1 MSIARRIAELYEVK
15 MNAALDR
22 AADPRELVDYSYVQ
36 LQDLLA
42 EVCRGT
48 AEIAAARRRAEL
60 RAGELQRAAGR
71 LGEQEAQAVRAGRDD
86 LARQALARRTAML
99 AEVSRLRELQ
109 ATLRAE
115 EQAMTAAGRRLE
127 EKIGAFGVQKE
138 AIKATYTVARARAGI
153 AEVFAGI
160 SADVADADVAARRAA
175 DQEADLEARTAGLD
189 DLLMPGGPGGAAAA
203 LSDEQL
209 QAQLDR
215 ISTRAEVE
223 EELARLRDR
232 LAPGAGQGHR
242 TVPHTADLRVEAW
255 GPTREACLAEAVL
268 GLVDSFAVVSAARP
282 RHTAE
287 RRFVASSDE
296 DLLVAVIEEVI
307 YRLDADGEIPVTAAV
322 VPAPEGGVVLTLALA
337 DVTET
342 EITGAAP
349 KAASLHDLRCAADP
363 TSRWSCGITI
373 DV

>member
-1 MSIARRIAELYEVK
+1 
-15 MNAALDR
+15 
-22 AADPRELVDYSYVQ
+22 
-36 LQDLLA
+36 
-42 EVCRGT
+42 
-48 AEIAAARRRAEL
+48 
-60 RAGELQRAAGR
+60 
-71 LGEQEAQAVRAGRDD
+71 
-86 LARQALARRTAML
+86 
-99 AEVSRLRELQ
+99 
-109 ATLRAE
+109 
-115 EQAMTAAGRRLE
+115 MTAAGRRLQD
-127 EKIGAFGVQKE
+127 KIDAFGVQKE
-138 AIKATYTVARARAGI
+138 AIKAAYTVARARAGI

-160 SADVADADVAARRAA
+160 SAEVADADVAARRAA
-175 DQEADLEARTAGLD
+175 DQEADLQARTAGLD
-189 DLLMPGGPGGAAAA
+189 ELLTPGGPGGAAPE

-232 LAPGAGQGHR
+232 LARGSGQGNR

-255 GPTREACLAEAVL
+255 GPTREACLAEAVR

-287 RRFVASSDE
+287 RRLIARSDE

-322 VPAPEGGVVLTLALA
+322 RQAPGGGVFLTLPLA
-337 DVTET
+337 DVTEA

-349 KAASLHDLRCAADP
+349 KAASLHDLRCAADAAG
-363 TSRWSCGITI
+363 RWSCGITI